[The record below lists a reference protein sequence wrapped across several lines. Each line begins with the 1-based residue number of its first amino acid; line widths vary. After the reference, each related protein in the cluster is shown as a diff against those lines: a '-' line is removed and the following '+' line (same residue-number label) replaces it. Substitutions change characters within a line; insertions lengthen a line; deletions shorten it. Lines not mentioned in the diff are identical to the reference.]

1 MSGIE
6 AAGLTLAILPLFVST
21 IEHYDDILRP
31 LSRYRNFTSKVQRF
45 IDELE
50 TERTVYRTE
59 CQLLLATV
67 AGNKTALDMLRD
79 PRHTSWNNAA
89 IRTRLIGQLGDLGA
103 TCSALISR
111 INSKLLEIRKK
122 SDVYGGLI
130 NQAEAVRVFPLNLH

>member
-6 AAGLTLAILPLFVST
+6 AAGLALAILPLFIST

-31 LSRYRNFTSKVQRF
+31 LSRYKNFTSKVQRF

-50 TERTVYRTE
+50 TERTIYRTE

-79 PRHTSWNNAA
+79 HRHTSWNNAV
-89 IRTRLIGQLGDLGA
+89 IRTRLVGQLGDLGA
-103 TCSALISR
+103 TCGALISR
-111 INSKLLEIRKK
+111 INDKLLEIGKK
-122 SDVYGGLI
+122 SDIYGGLI
-130 NQAEAVRVFPLNLH
+130 NQAEVVSVFPFNVH

>member
-6 AAGLTLAILPLFVST
+6 AAGLALAILPLFVST

-50 TERTVYRTE
+50 TERTIYRTE

-67 AGNKTALDMLRD
+67 AGSKTALDMLRD
-79 PRHTSWNNAA
+79 HHHTSWNSAA
-89 IRTRLIGQLGDLGA
+89 IRTRLISQLGDLGA

-111 INSKLLEIRKK
+111 INSKLLEIRKR
-122 SDVYGGLI
+122 SDIYGGLI
-130 NQAEAVRVFPLNLH
+130 NHVEAVSDFPRNVQ